1 MTVYILLLRKYG
13 ICVKRGKMWSKSM
26 LNVTD
31 LENWFSN
38 KRISAA
44 VVRGVFCYCET
55 IHAIPIM
62 CVYQPRVDYRWSKL
76 GVPESSL
83 ESNPPKFI
91 KGLEGHPGEKP
102 LFRRWSSINLNNNK
116 ETNWFLPIIALLD
129 TSRHMFLFCFWQ
141 VYPQML
147 ESQSRWQKTF
157 PRIAKGNL
165 KNNTSC
171 LVESL
176 EAQALASPSV
186 AHSCKLGPG
195 NSWLF
200 HNVDIKNLRVFVV
213 F

>member
-1 MTVYILLLRKYG
+1 
-13 ICVKRGKMWSKSM
+13 
-26 LNVTD
+26 
-31 LENWFSN
+31 
-38 KRISAA
+38 
-44 VVRGVFCYCET
+44 
-55 IHAIPIM
+55 
-62 CVYQPRVDYRWSKL
+62 
-76 GVPESSL
+76 
-83 ESNPPKFI
+83 
-91 KGLEGHPGEKP
+91 
-102 LFRRWSSINLNNNK
+102 
-116 ETNWFLPIIALLD
+116 
-129 TSRHMFLFCFWQ
+129 MFLFCFWQ

-213 F
+213 FLKQDLAQQNIQTCLLIVTQYSPSKVYLPFDLKLFVTFVFLTFETKITSTEIPLQL